1 MATLP
6 RDIEKN
12 KGRVEFTPF
21 SLKRRHIEDKMAAI
35 LFALGGV
42 AVIVAIIAIL
52 FFITLETIPLWTG
65 AKVKLEGVIGLTS
78 DAKATGST
86 AQVVE
91 GVAEGVLAVGVDEYR
106 DMMFLLT
113 GDGRVVF
120 YSLPGNRLVKSV
132 TLEKTRGDSLI
143 SASVPVGAELYV
155 ASSSQG
161 YVYPIEIGFEYSYGE
176 DAKRIITPRVV
187 ERDPIK
193 VADSPITTAYY
204 VQNGDGSRSAL
215 AAITDE
221 GRLFLVTEQ
230 VKTSIFGDSKKNVER
245 FELRQGLEFQKP
257 VKVAIDGGLANLF
270 VGTDGGRIIRWSMG
284 RGSSPTFAGSYE
296 VNPGRSDPV
305 TALGF
310 ILGGDSLAVGTKS
323 GDVSVWFMAQD
334 PTSAEGISFK
344 KVHELSSHSYPVVA
358 MAPSLRNRCL
368 LTADSK
374 GNIVLHYV
382 TSERKLLEFSASHHA
397 VKQIAFAPKANGL
410 VALYENGQLYNWS
423 LHNPHPEVSLK
434 AIFGRVWYEGYA
446 KPEYVW
452 QSTGGTDDFE
462 PKFSLTPLAYG
473 TIKGTFYALLFAVPI
488 AILSAICVS
497 QFVHPSIANIV
508 KPTLEIMAGLP
519 SVVLGFL
526 AGLWMA
532 PLVEK
537 YVPGI
542 MAGFIVMPLLI
553 LVSVFFWRLLSPRL
567 KGKVRLRDG
576 MELFLLIPVMILGA
590 YICYLLNGVIE
601 GNLLG
606 GDYRF
611 WLVDRLGI
619 TYDQR
624 NALVV
629 GFAMGF
635 AVIPIIFTIS
645 EDSLSNVPGH
655 LISGSLAL
663 GATRWQ
669 TAVRVVLPT
678 ASPGIFSA
686 VMIGLG
692 RAVGETM
699 IVLMATGNT
708 PIMDW
713 SIFNGFRAL
722 SANIAVEIPEAPH
735 GGTLYRVLFLAALL
749 LFLMT
754 FVVNTAAEVVRMR
767 LRKKFANL

>member
-6 RDIEKN
+6 RDTENN
-12 KGRVEFTPF
+12 KGRVVFAPF
-21 SLKRRHIEDKMAAI
+21 SLKRRHFEDKMAAA

-42 AVIVAIIAIL
+42 AVILAIIAIL
-52 FFITLETIPLWTG
+52 FFITLETIPLWAG
-65 AKVKLEGVIGLTS
+65 AKAKLEGVVDLTS
-78 DAKATGST
+78 DAEAS
-86 AQVVE
+86 ASPARVE
-91 GVAEGVLAVGVDEYR
+91 DGASGVLAVGVDEYR
-106 DMMFLLT
+106 DMMFLLAA
-113 GDGRVVF
+113 DGRVVF
-120 YSLPGNRLVKSV
+120 YSIPEGRFVKSV
-132 TLEKTRGDSLI
+132 TLEKARGDRLV
-143 SASVPVGAELYV
+143 SASLPVGKNLYA

-161 YVYPIEIGFEYSYGE
+161 YVYPVEIGFEYSYG
-176 DAKRIITPRVV
+176 DGSKRLATPRVV
-187 ERDPIK
+187 ENDPIK
-193 VADSPITTAYY
+193 VADSPIKTAYY
-204 VQNGDGSRSAL
+204 AKSGDGSRSAL
-215 AAITDE
+215 AAITED
-221 GRLFLVTEQ
+221 GKLLLVTER
-230 VKTSIFGDSKKNVER
+230 VKTSLFGESEKRVER
-245 FELRQGLEFQKP
+245 FELSEGLDFQKP
-257 VKVAIDGGLANLF
+257 VRVAIDGGLDNLF
-270 VGTDGGRIIRWSMG
+270 VGTDGGRILRWSI
-284 RGSSPTFAGSYE
+284 RGDGSPTFMGSFE
-296 VNPGRSDPV
+296 VNPGKGDPV

-310 ILGGDSLAVGTKS
+310 ILGGNSLAVGTES
-323 GDVSVWFMAQD
+323 GSVSVWFMAQD
-334 PTSAEGISFK
+334 PTSPEGRSFK
-344 KVHELSSHSYPVVA
+344 KVHELASHPYPVTA
-358 MAPSLRNRCL
+358 MAPSLRNRGL
-368 LTADSK
+368 LTADAR
-374 GNIVLHYV
+374 GNIILHYV
-382 TSERKLLEFSASHHA
+382 TSERKLLELSVSSHA
-397 VKQIAFAPKANGL
+397 VEQIAFAPKANGI
-410 VALYENGQLYNWS
+410 VALDGSGKLYDLS
-423 LHNPHPEVSLK
+423 LHNPHPEVSFK
-434 AIFGRVWYEGYA
+434 ALFGKIWYEGYE

-473 TIKGTFYALLFAVPI
+473 TIKGTFYALLFAIPL
-488 AILSAICVS
+488 AILSAVCVA
-497 QFVHPSIANIV
+497 QFVHPSIRNVV

-542 MAGFIVMPLLI
+542 MAGFVVMPLLI
-553 LVSVFFWRLLSPRL
+553 LVAVFLWRLLFPRL
-567 KGKVRLRDG
+567 KGRVKLKDG
-576 MELFLLIPVMILGA
+576 MELFLLIPVIIFGF
-590 YICYLLNGVIE
+590 YICYLINGLVE
-601 GNLLG
+601 SSLFG
-606 GDYRF
+606 GDYRT
-611 WLVDRLGI
+611 WLFDSLGI

-655 LISGSLAL
+655 LVSGSLAL

-669 TAVRVVLPT
+669 TALHVVLPT

-686 VMIGLG
+686 IMIGLG

-754 FVVNTAAEVVRMR
+754 FIVNTAAEIVRMR